1 MAPNKFATM
10 LHMNTHKITVILVY
24 AVLEWLLIIL
34 LLLNSFL
41 FYFISKFAAYFGLK
55 PPCLWCAR
63 VDHLFEP
70 PAATNATQS
79 YYHLVCEAH
88 ASEISKLAY
97 CWDHRKL
104 VKWEDMCNDCSSSHS
119 GCSGKPFEIS
129 HQMAFFSSMPHN
141 NAAINGERDRRCCCC
156 DHLFTTKFCP
166 PYFLFKP
173 SWNILEYSR
182 KGNLIVEEMHSE
194 IYGDDFSDNCEN
206 QSEMKHNVEAD
217 VGNDQVLAN
226 EQLIVS
232 DVQSISFPYDDKE
245 GNEDEKADTTKIT
258 PPYSNS
264 KDFLHP
270 SSDDAGIQ
278 TCCRADEPL
287 EIINLH
293 SKIQIHPEFHRIIPF
308 HLIDSSTTENQR
320 SYKFTK
326 GGLRQHELQHHG
338 TFHSESLI
346 KSNEEIPWISK
357 DATLLVTNAEKA
369 EKTMSKELESLEMGA
384 IEDSVALNTGDGR
397 NEDLVDKACEQSIT
411 SQAAQN
417 VSTDTNDRE
426 AKAMKE
432 PDDPTG
438 DEIKSEI
445 LTDMKA
451 FDYEPTDQAQT
462 QESIPL
468 LTHLGEDQPLMICDS
483 IRIITSPDPFIAE
496 NDQGLNHTE
505 KAAKG
510 ESINFAEEN
519 QQGIKLHLSLC
530 SEACEVEE
538 ERFSSTPTFRE
549 GLHHL
554 QKKLLLP
561 EKKESVM
568 ENSFDGSVISEM
580 EGSDTVFTI
589 ERLTAALE
597 AERKALRALYAELEE
612 ERSASA
618 IAANQTMAMITRLQE
633 EKAAMQMEALQYQRM
648 MEEQSEYDQEALQL
662 LNELMIKRE
671 KEKQELEKELEIHR
685 KKVLDY
691 ESKEKMM
698 RRRKDVGSIRSRIS
712 SATCSNAEDSDELSI
727 DLNQEGKDEDSS
739 FCGHQER
746 NGNSTPGDAT
756 LDLDEMGLE
765 CVNHLSTLEE
775 SLAEFEEERMCI
787 LEQLKALEEKLFT
800 LGDDE
805 QFFEDVEQME
815 QFPEHNGKELDKECG
830 FGSGEVQGVSNGLP
844 KEMSGKQYSEKKT
857 KGSNAKSLLPLFDAI
872 HIESEEGVLEEVHV
886 ESDSARML
894 VSSVSQ
900 FELEHKKLAI
910 EEEVDHVYERLQA
923 LEADREFMK
932 HCISSLKKGDKG
944 MDLLQEILQHLR
956 DLRTVEV
963 RVRNMG
969 DTTLI

>member
-232 DVQSISFPYDDKE
+232 DVQR
-245 GNEDEKADTTKIT
+245 
-258 PPYSNS
+258 
-264 KDFLHP
+264 FLHP

-432 PDDPTG
+432 PDDPTAAPEGDSFNLSG

-530 SEACEVEE
+530 SEACEV
-538 ERFSSTPTFRE
+538 
-549 GLHHL
+549 
-554 QKKLLLP
+554 
-561 EKKESVM
+561 
-568 ENSFDGSVISEM
+568 VIQF
-580 EGSDTVFTI
+580 FTI

>member
-55 PPCLWCAR
+55 PPCLW
-63 VDHLFEP
+63 
-70 PAATNATQS
+70 
-79 YYHLVCEAH
+79 
-88 ASEISKLAY
+88 
-97 CWDHRKL
+97 
-104 VKWEDMCNDCSSSHS
+104 
-119 GCSGKPFEIS
+119 
-129 HQMAFFSSMPHN
+129 
-141 NAAINGERDRRCCCC
+141 CCCC

-232 DVQSISFPYDDKE
+232 
-245 GNEDEKADTTKIT
+245 G
-258 PPYSNS
+258 
-264 KDFLHP
+264 
-270 SSDDAGIQ
+270 
-278 TCCRADEPL
+278 
-287 EIINLH
+287 
-293 SKIQIHPEFHRIIPF
+293 
-308 HLIDSSTTENQR
+308 
-320 SYKFTK
+320 
-326 GGLRQHELQHHG
+326 
-338 TFHSESLI
+338 
-346 KSNEEIPWISK
+346 
-357 DATLLVTNAEKA
+357 
-369 EKTMSKELESLEMGA
+369 TMSKELESLEMGA

-438 DEIKSEI
+438 INN
-445 LTDMKA
+445 
-451 FDYEPTDQAQT
+451 
-462 QESIPL
+462 L
-468 LTHLGEDQPLMICDS
+468 LYSLH
-483 IRIITSPDPFIAE
+483 F
-496 NDQGLNHTE
+496 
-505 KAAKG
+505 G

-698 RRRKDVGSIRSRIS
+698 RRRKDVGSIR
-712 SATCSNAEDSDELSI
+712 N
-727 DLNQEGKDEDSS
+727 SS

-815 QFPEHNGKELDKECG
+815 QFPEHNGKD
-830 FGSGEVQGVSNGLP
+830 
-844 KEMSGKQYSEKKT
+844 GKQYSEKKT

>member
-438 DEIKSEI
+438 INN
-445 LTDMKA
+445 
-451 FDYEPTDQAQT
+451 
-462 QESIPL
+462 L
-468 LTHLGEDQPLMICDS
+468 LYS
-483 IRIITSPDPFIAE
+483 
-496 NDQGLNHTE
+496 
-505 KAAKG
+505 
-510 ESINFAEEN
+510 
-519 QQGIKLHLSLC
+519 LHFVIVNL
-530 SEACEVEE
+530 
-538 ERFSSTPTFRE
+538 F
-549 GLHHL
+549 
-554 QKKLLLP
+554 LLP
-561 EKKESVM
+561 H
-568 ENSFDGSVISEM
+568 
-580 EGSDTVFTI
+580 
-589 ERLTAALE
+589 L
-597 AERKALRALYAELEE
+597 LY
-612 ERSASA
+612 
-618 IAANQTMAMITRLQE
+618 I
-633 EKAAMQMEALQYQRM
+633 
-648 MEEQSEYDQEALQL
+648 
-662 LNELMIKRE
+662 
-671 KEKQELEKELEIHR
+671 
-685 KKVLDY
+685 
-691 ESKEKMM
+691 
-698 RRRKDVGSIRSRIS
+698 
-712 SATCSNAEDSDELSI
+712 
-727 DLNQEGKDEDSS
+727 
-739 FCGHQER
+739 
-746 NGNSTPGDAT
+746 
-756 LDLDEMGLE
+756 
-765 CVNHLSTLEE
+765 
-775 SLAEFEEERMCI
+775 
-787 LEQLKALEEKLFT
+787 
-800 LGDDE
+800 
-805 QFFEDVEQME
+805 
-815 QFPEHNGKELDKECG
+815 
-830 FGSGEVQGVSNGLP
+830 
-844 KEMSGKQYSEKKT
+844 
-857 KGSNAKSLLPLFDAI
+857 
-872 HIESEEGVLEEVHV
+872 HV
-886 ESDSARML
+886 ESMSYFIDP
-894 VSSVSQ
+894 SSS
-900 FELEHKKLAI
+900 
-910 EEEVDHVYERLQA
+910 
-923 LEADREFMK
+923 
-932 HCISSLKKGDKG
+932 
-944 MDLLQEILQHLR
+944 
-956 DLRTVEV
+956 
-963 RVRNMG
+963 
-969 DTTLI
+969 